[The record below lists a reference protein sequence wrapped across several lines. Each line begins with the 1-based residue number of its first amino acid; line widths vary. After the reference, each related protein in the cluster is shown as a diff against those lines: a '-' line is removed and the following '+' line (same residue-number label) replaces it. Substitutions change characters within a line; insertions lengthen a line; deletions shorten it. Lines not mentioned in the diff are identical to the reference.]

1 MDEEAINEN
10 VILRKSQ
17 FLNVFMI
24 FMLNSQA
31 QVQIKTFEDLQYILF
46 LNSLNKRVFVNFGF
60 QEFLLQVIFKLSH
73 QYKLPQTTEN
83 QQYVEGLVMVV

>member
-24 FMLNSQA
+24 FLLNSQA
-31 QVQIKTFEDLQYILF
+31 QVQIKTFEDL
-46 LNSLNKRVFVNFGF
+46 
-60 QEFLLQVIFKLSH
+60 
-73 QYKLPQTTEN
+73 
-83 QQYVEGLVMVV
+83 